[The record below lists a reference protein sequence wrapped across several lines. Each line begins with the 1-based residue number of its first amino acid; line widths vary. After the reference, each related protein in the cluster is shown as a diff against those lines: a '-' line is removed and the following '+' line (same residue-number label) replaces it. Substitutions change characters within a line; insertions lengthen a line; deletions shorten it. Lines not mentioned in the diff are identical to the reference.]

1 MMLRACFVCS
11 EYPPALH
18 GGIGSVTQ
26 LLARGLR
33 QRGHDV
39 RVIGVYPPGS
49 GGLPYEEDEGVRV
62 WRLFEPAHPGGW
74 IAARYALYRTV
85 RAWSRRGEIDF
96 VEAPDWAGWTAG
108 WAGLGV
114 PIIVRL
120 HGSESYF
127 AAEMGTTAPR
137 IIRLLERAAL
147 RGADAR
153 CSVSRYT
160 AGRTA
165 ELFGLPA
172 GDAVVYNAV
181 DGIDDAPPAPRSR
194 HRVLF
199 SGTLTRKKGIFTL
212 LRAWPAVLAAVPEAE
227 LHLYGKAVDLPASGG
242 PNAADL
248 IAGAGPSIV
257 WHGHVAR
264 PALLEALRGARAAVF
279 PSYAEAFAM
288 APLEAMACGCPTIYT
303 RRGSGP
309 ELAEDGREALL
320 VDPDDAEQLALVIVR
335 LLTDDALAH
344 RLGAAGRVAVRHRF
358 SLDAL
363 VRQNESFFRSCLT
376 DERRVDLD
384 HRLHLPAR

>member
-1 MMLRACFVCS
+1 MLRACFICS

-33 QRGHDV
+33 RRGHDV
-39 RVIGVYPPGS
+39 RVIGVCPAGS
-49 GGLPYEEDEGVRV
+49 GELAYEEDEGVRV
-62 WRLFEPAHPGGW
+62 WRLSEPAHPGGW

-127 AAEMGTTAPR
+127 AAEMKTTAPR
-137 IIRLLERAAL
+137 IIRLLERAAV
-147 RGADAR
+147 RGAHAR

-160 AGRTA
+160 ASRTA

-172 GDAVVYNAV
+172 CDPVVYNPVEIAE
-181 DGIDDAPPAPRSR
+181 APPAPRSR
-194 HRVLF
+194 HRVVF
-199 SGTLTRKKGIFTL
+199 SGTLTRKKGIFAL
-212 LRAWPAVLAAVPEAE
+212 LRAWPAVLATVPDAR
-227 LHLYGKAVDLPASGG
+227 LHLYGKAVDTAGSAGPPATEVI
-242 PNAADL
+242 AA
-248 IAGAGPSIV
+248 AGPSVV

-264 PALLEALRGARAAVF
+264 PALLEALRAARAAVF

-320 VDPDDAEQLALVIVR
+320 VDPDDPEELARAMVS

-344 RLGAAGRVAVRHRF
+344 RLGTAGRAAVRGRF

-384 HRLHLPAR
+384 HRLHVPAR